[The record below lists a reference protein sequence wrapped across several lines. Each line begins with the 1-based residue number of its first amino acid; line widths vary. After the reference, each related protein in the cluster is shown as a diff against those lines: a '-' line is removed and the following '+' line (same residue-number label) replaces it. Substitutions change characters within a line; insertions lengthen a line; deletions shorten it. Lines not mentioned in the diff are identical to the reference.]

1 MRRKSIKQWFK
12 LLGMTGPIPREE
24 WAIVKVL
31 YSDKPGPYESHRKSR
46 TRWKR
51 SSGNAMHMTS
61 LNTSG

>member
-31 YSDKPGPYESHRKSR
+31 YSDKPGPYEEFTGRAGQDGR
-46 TRWKR
+46 DRA
-51 SSGNAMHMTS
+51 AMRCI
-61 LNTSG
+61 